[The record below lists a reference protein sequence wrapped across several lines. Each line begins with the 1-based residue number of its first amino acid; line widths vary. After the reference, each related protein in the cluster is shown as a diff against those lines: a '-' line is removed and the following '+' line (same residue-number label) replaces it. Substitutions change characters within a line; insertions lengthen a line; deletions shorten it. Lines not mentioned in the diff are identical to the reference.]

1 MSPETLILESSGP
14 CTIYLPGFFGYSR
27 VEVRSVS
34 VVVKAHAQYPHA
46 YAVRFV
52 EKGKR
57 TMRGTVL
64 SHEPRGLIVE
74 GHGHPSP
81 LVMQAQGD
89 GSSISRHTSCSKEWH
104 VEFAAFVTEK
114 LSGARVLLDI
124 TNTPPEAAARASRS
138 HAEDVSERINRALPA
153 AEQRD

>member
-1 MSPETLILESSGP
+1 MSSETLLLESSGP

-34 VVVKAHAQYPHA
+34 VAVKAHAQYPHA
-46 YAVRFV
+46 YVVRFV

-64 SHEPRGLIVE
+64 SHEPKGLIVE

-81 LVMQAQGD
+81 SVMKSQGD
-89 GSSISRHTSCSKEWH
+89 GSSITRHTSCSNEWH
-104 VEFAAFVTEK
+104 VEFAAFAADK
-114 LSGARVLLDI
+114 LAGARVLLDI
-124 TNTPPEAAARASRS
+124 TNTPAKAAA
-138 HAEDVSERINRALPA
+138 ERVQGA
-153 AEQRD
+153 A